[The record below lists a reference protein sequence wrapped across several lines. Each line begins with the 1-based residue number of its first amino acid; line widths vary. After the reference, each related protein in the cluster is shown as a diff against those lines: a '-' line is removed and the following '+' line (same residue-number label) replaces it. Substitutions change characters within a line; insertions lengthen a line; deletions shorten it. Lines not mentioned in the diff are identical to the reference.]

1 MQAVIVRAPGA
12 LSVEDVP
19 DPTPSKGQA
28 VLRVTACG
36 ICGTDLRLHQSGSL
50 PPGTIMG
57 HEFCGEV
64 VQAAGHLKVGQRV
77 TALPILS
84 CGRCD
89 RCRSGLGAYCTDQR
103 AIGLGDRPG
112 AYAEYV
118 AVAAHETVRL
128 PDGVDDDHGALV
140 EPLAVA
146 IHAVNIGR
154 IRRGESCLVIGA
166 GPIGL
171 GIALWAR
178 HFGAHDVI
186 VAERCAGRRALAEQ
200 MGATH
205 VINPDSGE
213 LPAALERIAPGGP
226 DVVFEAV
233 GVPGLI
239 QEAIEHVR
247 FRGRLVVTGMCV
259 APDQL
264 QPTVALA
271 KETSIFFAFS
281 YEKDDFQYTVDM
293 IDQERIAPAAMITGR
308 VGLEGVAG
316 AFEALGKP
324 DQQCKVLAQP
334 GH

>member
-1 MQAVIVRAPGA
+1 MQAVVVRAPGA

-19 DPTPSKGQA
+19 DPTPSEGQA

-36 ICGTDLRLHQSGSL
+36 ICGTDLRLHQAGNL
-50 PPGTIMG
+50 PTGTVMG

-64 VQAAGHLKVGQRV
+64 VEAAGHLKVGQRV

-89 RCRSGLGAYCTDQR
+89 RCRSGLGAYCADQR
-103 AIGLGDRPG
+103 SIGLGDQPG
-112 AYAEYV
+112 AYAEFV
-118 AVAAHETVRL
+118 AVAPHETVRL

-146 IHAVNIGR
+146 LHAVNIGR

-186 VAERCAGRRALAEQ
+186 VAERCAGRRAMAER

-205 VINPDSGE
+205 VIDPDSGE
-213 LPAALERIAPGGP
+213 LPAALDRIAAHGP

-239 QEAIEHVR
+239 QQAIEHVR
-247 FRGRLVVTGMCV
+247 FRGRLVVTGICV

-264 QPTVALA
+264 KPTVALA

-281 YEKDDFQYTVDM
+281 YEK
-293 IDQERIAPAAMITGR
+293 
-308 VGLEGVAG
+308 
-316 AFEALGKP
+316 
-324 DQQCKVLAQP
+324 
-334 GH
+334 